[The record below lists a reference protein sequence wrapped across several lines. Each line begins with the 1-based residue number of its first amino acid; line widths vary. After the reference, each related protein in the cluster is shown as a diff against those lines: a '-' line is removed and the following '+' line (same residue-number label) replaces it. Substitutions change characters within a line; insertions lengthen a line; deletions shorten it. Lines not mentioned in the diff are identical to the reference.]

1 MAEVRWSNR
10 QNSGSCDRRRIGVS
24 AHRTASTSGQT
35 TEIVAPTT
43 AARSMSPTIIP
54 LSMKYFGVLFQGY
67 APEIYIYIYIYTNKI
82 IIFVFVFV
90 FFFLNTSIMIFL

>member
-1 MAEVRWSNR
+1 MEQLVAEVRWSNR

-35 TEIVAPTT
+35 TEIVVPTT
-43 AARSMSPTIIP
+43 ADRLVSPTIIP

-67 APEIYIYIYIYTNKI
+67 ASEIYIYIYTNKI

-90 FFFLNTSIMIFL
+90 FFF